1 MTSIGWEF
9 YGVKFSMFI
18 TMLASL
24 IMFLSVWFGAKGG
37 KHVSPVDMMA
47 GDEGED

>member
-9 YGVKFSMFI
+9 FGVKFSMFI
-18 TMLASL
+18 TLFASV
-24 IMFLSVWFGAKGG
+24 IMFLSVWLGAKRSEHLS
-37 KHVSPVDMMA
+37 HVDTMA